1 MSDAT
6 PSLPEIVERNAQA
19 VMAGNFAQIMA
30 DITPEAIAQMMQMAP
45 AGGGMPL
52 TSMPSISGYTIEE
65 LEPAEEAQ
73 VYQIR
78 FESATGHATLAT
90 EWKQV
95 VGQWKITGV
104 KLVSWELNG
113 QAG

>member
-1 MSDAT
+1 VTEPALT
-6 PSLPEIVERNAQA
+6 LPEIVERNAKA

-30 DITPEAIAQMMQMAP
+30 DITPEAVAQMMQMAP

-65 LEPAEEAQ
+65 REPAGDAQ
-73 VYQIR
+73 VYEVR
-78 FESATGHATLAT
+78 FDSPAGHATLAT

-104 KLVSWELNG
+104 RLVSWELG
-113 QAG
+113 GKTG

>member
-1 MSDAT
+1 MSE
-6 PSLPEIVERNAQA
+6 PSLSLPEIVERTAQA

-52 TSMPSISGYTIEE
+52 TSMPSISGYTVEE
-65 LEPAEEAQ
+65 RDPAGDAQ
-73 VYQIR
+73 VYEVR
-78 FESATGHATLAT
+78 FESPSGHAALAT

-104 KLVSWELNG
+104 QLVSWELNG